1 MTALRP
7 AVKFSQL
14 TALIPQACAGG
25 RAGGRPP
32 NFAGGV
38 HAVRDTA
45 SDEYDAN
52 AMQAVLQR

>member
-14 TALIPQACAGG
+14 TLTALIPLAGG
-25 RAGGRPP
+25 RGRPP
-32 NFAGGV
+32 NFAGRR
-38 HAVRDTA
+38 AVRDTA
-45 SDEYDAN
+45 SDECDAN